1 MREASTRTMV
11 SRVATNS
18 KATSRSIAENLRYL
32 CSFYPSISHV
42 CRKLG
47 VNRQQF
53 NKYLS
58 GRIIPS
64 VHILK
69 RTSDFFKVDVD
80 EMFLPPAELRKIVE
94 GRREGNESR
103 TEAVGANP
111 LDTILAL
118 ARSDTT
124 LLKAYEGY
132 YFRYNYSFDGS
143 GRVIRSLFSI
153 YHKDGVYFT
162 KLLERIQHK
171 SNGSRRLTTLKYDG
185 VMVALSGCLFNV
197 EYERIMKSCV
207 GHAAFSCLRRPGQ
220 RFLTGIQS
228 SYSTSSGKPTAS
240 RVVLERIT
248 REMSLRDM
256 ISKSGTFLVEDGQ
269 VEADILELI
278 SNKNQ
283 PHDGVFSQLML

>member
-1 MREASTRTMV
+1 MRESSTRTMV
-11 SRVATNS
+11 SKAISNS
-18 KATSRSIAENLRYL
+18 RSTSRSIAENLRYL

-47 VNRQQF
+47 INRQQF

-80 EMFLPPAELRKIVE
+80 EMFLPPSELRKIVE
-94 GRREGNESR
+94 GRREGNEHPR
-103 TEAVGANP
+103 ETVGANP
-111 LDTILAL
+111 LDAILAL
-118 ARSDTT
+118 ARSDNN
-124 LLKAYEGY
+124 LLKMYEGY

-153 YHKDGVYFT
+153 YQRDGIYFT
-162 KLLERIQHK
+162 KLLERIQHR

-185 VMVALSGCLFNV
+185 VIIALSGCLFNV

-248 REMSLRDM
+248 RELSLREM
-256 ISKSGTFLVEDGQ
+256 ILQSGTFPVEDGQ
-269 VEADILELI
+269 IEPDILALI
-278 SNKNQ
+278 NNSN
-283 PHDGVFSQLML
+283 PVHDGVFSQFAL

>member
-1 MREASTRTMV
+1 MASG
-11 SRVATNS
+11 S
-18 KATSRSIAENLRYL
+18 KASSRSIAENLRYL

-47 VNRQQF
+47 INRQQF

-94 GRREGNESR
+94 GRRDGHEHR
-103 TEAVGANP
+103 QAVGANP
-111 LDTILAL
+111 LNTILAL
-118 ARSDTT
+118 ARLDAGV
-124 LLKAYEGY
+124 LKGYEGY

-153 YHKDGVYFT
+153 YQRDGIYFT
-162 KLLERIQHK
+162 KLLERIQHR

-228 SYSTSSGKPTAS
+228 SYSTSSGRPTAS

-248 REMSLRDM
+248 REMSVREM
-256 ISKSGTFLVEDGQ
+256 ISQSGTFLVEDGQ

-278 SNKNQ
+278 SNRNQ

>member
-1 MREASTRTMV
+1 MRESSTRTMV
-11 SRVATNS
+11 ARTASN
-18 KATSRSIAENLRYL
+18 SRSASRAIAENLRYL

-42 CRKLG
+42 CRKLE

-64 VHILK
+64 IHILK

-80 EMFLPPAELRKIVE
+80 EMFLPPGELRKIVE
-94 GRREGNESR
+94 GRREGHEPR
-103 TEAVGANP
+103 QETAAANP
-111 LDTILAL
+111 LNTILAL
-118 ARSDTT
+118 ARSDTS
-124 LLKAYEGY
+124 LLKTYEGY

-153 YHKDGVYFT
+153 YQKDGIYFT
-162 KLLERIQHK
+162 KLLERIQHR

-185 VMVALSGCLFNV
+185 VMIALSGCLFNV

-248 REMSLRDM
+248 REMPLRDM
-256 ISKSGTFLVEDGQ
+256 ISQSGTFLVEDRQ
-269 VEADILELI
+269 IEPDILALI
-278 SNKNQ
+278 SNSN
-283 PHDGVFSQLML
+283 PVDDGVFSHFTL

>member
-1 MREASTRTMV
+1 MV

-248 REMSLRDM
+248 REMSLREM
-256 ISKSGTFLVEDGQ
+256 ISQSGTFLVEDGQ

-283 PHDGVFSQLML
+283 THDGVFSQLML